1 MSLKLS
7 EQQIIDYL
15 SSIPIGKENAISYA
29 ELCFRWKANERK
41 AREIMHELGLYDSG
55 DELILIRSSSGKG
68 FYRTDDRE
76 DIKAYKKECLNKGKS
91 CFAPVKKINRILK
104 DDASADEIAIFNN
117 LKSVRLSKG
126 FKQREVIN
134 IIKDKTP
141 DVDESMLSKFENGV
155 CIPTPK
161 QLLTLASVY
170 KCSPSELLSIADDN
184 GFVSYGSF

>member
-1 MSLKLS
+1 MRMKFS
-7 EQQIIDYL
+7 EEKIIDYL
-15 SSIPIGKENAISYA
+15 SSIPIGKENAISYD
-29 ELCFRWKANERK
+29 ELCYKWGVDKRR

-68 FYRTDDRE
+68 FYRTDDRD
-76 DIKAYKKECLNKGKS
+76 DIKAYKKWCLNMGKS